1 MTLNFKKIEKKWQSA
16 WEEKKVFQVEVNDYK
31 KKKFYLTTPYP
42 YMSGLL
48 HLGHLFTYMAPETLA
63 RFKRMQGHNVLFKY
77 GFHCTGTPIVA
88 AAKKVAEK
96 EPGQI
101 AALEKMGISKKE
113 IQKFSEPEY
122 WIKYFPKE
130 TLRDIKNMGFVID
143 ERHTF
148 ITTSLNKP
156 YDAFIKWQFNKL
168 KEKDYVKKGK
178 HPVVWCPK
186 DNAPTGDHAR
196 SEGEGETPMEYL
208 LFKHQLEDGR
218 YLITATL
225 RPDTIMGITNLYMN
239 PEIDYIE
246 AEVNG
251 EKWILNENCA
261 KNLKNQGHK
270 IKVIR
275 KVPGKEF
282 IGKEVKE
289 FGNRK
294 VPIFPA
300 SFLDTNFGTGLVH
313 SVPSDSADD
322 LIALWDLQKDE
333 KTCKKYGLKIN
344 EIKKI
349 KPIPVL
355 DTPGLGNIAAEAMLK
370 KHNIKSQNERKKL
383 DEIKKELYK
392 LSHYT
397 ATLNDK
403 YKKVFSENLAGK
415 KVEDAKEIITEDL
428 IKKNYALKYYE
439 LSGKVVCRCLT
450 ECIVK
455 IVENQWFLEYNN
467 PEWKKLAHQC
477 LDSMRIYPEI
487 LRKQFDYV
495 LDWLHRW
502 ACARELGLGTR
513 LPWDENWVI
522 ESLSDSTIQMAYN
535 TISKYLQHPEEYG
548 FSVDKLNDDFFD
560 YVFLN
565 KGTIKKVGTSTEIP
579 VKIIETMKKDFEY
592 WYPFDFRNSAKD
604 LIQNHFAFCIF
615 NHTAIFP
622 KKHWPKSFMIN
633 GRIMINNEKMSKS
646 KGNFFTMRELHE
658 KHGAD
663 IIRLTASN
671 AGEGSDDANYDMGF
685 HGIAERKLN
694 ELYDFIKEN
703 YNKGRTDKLLIDK
716 WFESKI
722 NETIEKTTVAFEN
735 MQFKSAIQ
743 FSLLDLQRHLKW
755 YMKRTKDQP
764 NKELINL
771 LIETQT
777 KLLTPI
783 IPHFC
788 EEAWSLINGKGFV
801 SNAEWPKI
809 NKKAIKPEL
818 DLGEELLKNN
828 ISDIREVLKLAKID
842 QPKAIKLFVAA
853 DWKYEF
859 VDKFKILIKET
870 RNPGEILKQLMQS
883 DLKRHG
889 KDISKLVPALVK
901 DQSKL
906 PTEKLTKKNEVSALK
921 ESKTLIAEE
930 FSCSVEIVVDSDHN
944 KAKSAMPGKVG
955 ILVE

>member
-1 MTLNFKKIEKKWQSA
+1 MTINFKDIEKKWQAA
-16 WEEKKVFQVEVNDYK
+16 WEKNKVFQVEVDDYQ

-96 EPGQI
+96 EPKQI
-101 AALEKMGISKKE
+101 AALEKMGISKEE
-113 IQKFSEPEY
+113 ILKFSEPEH
-122 WIKYFPKE
+122 WIQYFPKE
-130 TLRDIKNMGFVID
+130 TLRDIKSMGFVVD
-143 ERHTF
+143 ERYTF

-168 KEKDYVKKGK
+168 KEKGYAKKGK

-196 SEGEGETPMEYL
+196 SEGEGETPQEYL
-208 LFKHQLEDGR
+208 LFKHKLEDGR

-225 RPDTIMGITNLYMN
+225 RPDTVMGTTNLYMN
-239 PEIDYIE
+239 PEAKYTE

-251 EKWILNENCA
+251 EKWVLNDNCA
-261 KNLKNQGHK
+261 KNLKEQGHEVN
-270 IKVIR
+270 IIEKVS
-275 KVPGKEF
+275 GKEF
-282 IGKEVKE
+282 IGKKVEE

-294 VPIFPA
+294 VIILPA
-300 SFLDTNFGTGLVH
+300 TFLDLDFGTGLVH
-313 SVPSDSADD
+313 SVPSDSTDD
-322 LIALWDLQKDE
+322 LIALRDLQKDE
-333 KTCKKYGLKIN
+333 TTCEKYGLDIN

-349 KPIPVL
+349 QPIPVL
-355 DTPGLGNIAAEAMLK
+355 NTPGLGNIAAEAMLK
-370 KHNIKSQNERKKL
+370 KYNIKSQNEREKL
-383 DEIKKELYK
+383 EKIKKELYK
-392 LSHYT
+392 LSHFT
-397 ATLNDK
+397 ATLNEK
-403 YKKVFSENLAGK
+403 YKENFSENLEGK
-415 KVEDAKEIITEDL
+415 RVEEAKEIISNDL
-428 IKKNYALKYYE
+428 IKGGWALKYYE

-455 IVENQWFLEYNN
+455 MVENQWFLEYNDKK
-467 PEWKKLAHQC
+467 WKEVAHEC
-477 LDSMRIYPEI
+477 LDSMKIYPEV

-535 TISKYLQHPEEYG
+535 TISKYLEHPEEYG
-548 FSVDKLNDDFFD
+548 FSVDQLNDEFFD
-560 YVFLN
+560 YVHLN
-565 KGTIKKVGTSTEIP
+565 KGTAEKVEASTGVPIKM
-579 VKIIETMKKDFEY
+579 IETMKKDFEY

-604 LIQNHFAFCIF
+604 LIQNHLAFCIF

-622 KKHWPKSFMIN
+622 KEHWPKSFMIN

-646 KGNFFTMRELHE
+646 KGNFFTMRELHD

-685 HGIAERKLN
+685 HDIAKRKLN
-694 ELYDFIKEN
+694 ELYDFVKEN
-703 YNKGRTDKLLIDK
+703 YNKGRTDKLLIDQ

-722 NETIEKTTVAFEN
+722 NETIGKTTIAFEN

-755 YMKRTKDQP
+755 YLKRTKDQP

-771 LIETQT
+771 LIETQI
-777 KLLTPI
+777 KLLAPV

-788 EEAWSLINGKGFV
+788 EECWELIKGKEFV
-801 SNAEWPKI
+801 SNAAWPEA
-809 NKKAIKPEL
+809 NQEAIKPEL

-828 ISDIREVLKLAKID
+828 ISDIREVMKLAKID

-853 DWKYEF
+853 DWKYGF
-859 VDKFKILIKET
+859 VEKFKELIKET
-870 RNPGEILKQLMQS
+870 RNPGEILKTLMQS
-883 DLKRHG
+883 ELKQHG
-889 KDISKLVPALVK
+889 KDISKLVPALIK

-906 PTEKLTKKNEVSALK
+906 PAKELTKKNEIAALE
-921 ESKTLIAEE
+921 ESKGLIAEE
-930 FSCSVEIVVDSDHN
+930 FGCSVEVVIDSDHN